1 MRGCTL
7 WEKYTPGHMDEAG
20 VNAAVFAP
28 VELDVEGDG
37 ALANDNAH
45 TVTIEPL
52 LGEAVI
58 PEHSRNFGL
67 RKRHQAVD
75 RSFTH

>member
-7 WEKYTPGHMDEAG
+7 WEKDTPGHMDEAG

-45 TVTIEPL
+45 TVTIDAP